1 MDSAYLSSGVAT
13 KQLLSWLP
21 IIYVVA
27 LFVRRKFQVQS
38 YTEILEDV
46 LAKGFWENVCL
57 QNEQVK
63 THNDQLLLT
72 EKKKQQFIQ
81 VESNIVDQHFIASDK
96 LLSEYMEY
104 ISTAERSNQ
113 ENVEKG
119 GEVMEEMQNS
129 DYEEFME
136 RYKKMDNDRE
146 WKLMTGRIVEDKISD
161 LPKSMHLGITYPTEP
176 ILINAATSILLG
188 KNKDILLKTF
198 SLLNDDMLRG
208 IIDGGNR
215 VKNLQESID
224 PNYPQTATNNL
235 QDYLLFDDA
244 KEQNTRT
251 YMHPG
256 DNPTKQQKN
265 AAALGFSADIY
276 PFFLALPENIINELL
291 KSDMDHEQII
301 ETMQDIKH
309 KKMSSR
315 RSTMSYRTSYSS
327 ISSEIIS
334 DNRSDNRNSI
344 NIEYTTSK
352 RRKDFEHTLRDCD
365 EILNF
370 IVRGYVYATEGAVDL
385 EGVGCED
392 ETKLKIERESL
403 EKIIV
408 KCDAG
413 QEIDFLDSHEEEVK
427 RLNIIFDDRSE
438 KEKYFQNEHYN
449 EFKQKV
455 WEVNHQDEPMP
466 PLDADAD
473 DDVVV
478 GRQKESLKCPIT
490 TLLYEEP
497 VTRLDSSTSISF
509 RDVDEVDDMKHFS
522 SIYLLY
528 CSKIGIQIY
537 NPDATP
543 TTAAIKIGE
552 CLPKKM
558 LMIFDLRQKFF
569 GDQHRANT

>member
-1 MDSAYLSSGVAT
+1 MYTSI
-13 KQLLSWLP
+13 LP
-21 IIYVVA
+21 
-27 LFVRRKFQVQS
+27 LG
-38 YTEILEDV
+38 
-46 LAKGFWENVCL
+46 AKLYRNIGRCFSKRVKSFWENVCL

-244 KEQNTRT
+244 KEQNYNWHQTRT

-497 VTRLDSSTSISF
+497 VTRQIMSHNLIPNKRMERKVAHF
-509 RDVDEVDDMKHFS
+509 IAERDDQME
-522 SIYLLY
+522 
-528 CSKIGIQIY
+528 
-537 NPDATP
+537 
-543 TTAAIKIGE
+543 
-552 CLPKKM
+552 
-558 LMIFDLRQKFF
+558 DLEYT
-569 GDQHRANT
+569 NVE

>member
-1 MDSAYLSSGVAT
+1 
-13 KQLLSWLP
+13 
-21 IIYVVA
+21 
-27 LFVRRKFQVQS
+27 
-38 YTEILEDV
+38 
-46 LAKGFWENVCL
+46 
-57 QNEQVK
+57 
-63 THNDQLLLT
+63 
-72 EKKKQQFIQ
+72 
-81 VESNIVDQHFIASDK
+81 
-96 LLSEYMEY
+96 
-104 ISTAERSNQ
+104 
-113 ENVEKG
+113 
-119 GEVMEEMQNS
+119 
-129 DYEEFME
+129 
-136 RYKKMDNDRE
+136 
-146 WKLMTGRIVEDKISD
+146 
-161 LPKSMHLGITYPTEP
+161 
-176 ILINAATSILLG
+176 
-188 KNKDILLKTF
+188 
-198 SLLNDDMLRG
+198 
-208 IIDGGNR
+208 
-215 VKNLQESID
+215 
-224 PNYPQTATNNL
+224 
-235 QDYLLFDDA
+235 
-244 KEQNTRT
+244 
-251 YMHPG
+251 
-256 DNPTKQQKN
+256 
-265 AAALGFSADIY
+265 
-276 PFFLALPENIINELL
+276 
-291 KSDMDHEQII
+291 
-301 ETMQDIKH
+301 
-309 KKMSSR
+309 MSSR

-385 EGVGCED
+385 EGVELID
-392 ETKLKIERESL
+392 VETKLKIERESL

-473 DDVVV
+473 DDIVV

-497 VTRLDSSTSISF
+497 VTSNVCKHTFSKSAILQLISRNRDVVCCPIPDSSTSISF

-528 CSKIGIQIY
+528 CSKIGIQMY

>member
-1 MDSAYLSSGVAT
+1 
-13 KQLLSWLP
+13 
-21 IIYVVA
+21 
-27 LFVRRKFQVQS
+27 
-38 YTEILEDV
+38 
-46 LAKGFWENVCL
+46 
-57 QNEQVK
+57 
-63 THNDQLLLT
+63 
-72 EKKKQQFIQ
+72 
-81 VESNIVDQHFIASDK
+81 
-96 LLSEYMEY
+96 
-104 ISTAERSNQ
+104 
-113 ENVEKG
+113 
-119 GEVMEEMQNS
+119 
-129 DYEEFME
+129 
-136 RYKKMDNDRE
+136 
-146 WKLMTGRIVEDKISD
+146 
-161 LPKSMHLGITYPTEP
+161 ITYPTEP

-244 KEQNTRT
+244 KEQNYNWHQTRT

-497 VTRLDSSTSISF
+497 VTRQIMSHNLIPNKRMERKVAHF
-509 RDVDEVDDMKHFS
+509 IAERDDQME
-522 SIYLLY
+522 
-528 CSKIGIQIY
+528 
-537 NPDATP
+537 
-543 TTAAIKIGE
+543 
-552 CLPKKM
+552 
-558 LMIFDLRQKFF
+558 DLEYT
-569 GDQHRANT
+569 NVE

>member
-1 MDSAYLSSGVAT
+1 MYTSI
-13 KQLLSWLP
+13 LP
-21 IIYVVA
+21 
-27 LFVRRKFQVQS
+27 LG
-38 YTEILEDV
+38 
-46 LAKGFWENVCL
+46 AKLYRNIGRCFSKRVKSFWENVCL

-215 VKNLQESID
+215 GELVARIILILDVIQVKNLQESID

-301 ETMQDIKH
+301 ETMQGSLKEQNIYVS
-309 KKMSSR
+309 KK
-315 RSTMSYRTSYSS
+315 T
-327 ISSEIIS
+327 
-334 DNRSDNRNSI
+334 
-344 NIEYTTSK
+344 
-352 RRKDFEHTLRDCD
+352 
-365 EILNF
+365 
-370 IVRGYVYATEGAVDL
+370 L
-385 EGVGCED
+385 EG
-392 ETKLKIERESL
+392 
-403 EKIIV
+403 II
-408 KCDAG
+408 KPHD
-413 QEIDFLDSHEEEVK
+413 LD
-427 RLNIIFDDRSE
+427 LIIR
-438 KEKYFQNEHYN
+438 
-449 EFKQKV
+449 V
-455 WEVNHQDEPMP
+455 
-466 PLDADAD
+466 
-473 DDVVV
+473 
-478 GRQKESLKCPIT
+478 
-490 TLLYEEP
+490 
-497 VTRLDSSTSISF
+497 
-509 RDVDEVDDMKHFS
+509 
-522 SIYLLY
+522 
-528 CSKIGIQIY
+528 
-537 NPDATP
+537 
-543 TTAAIKIGE
+543 
-552 CLPKKM
+552 
-558 LMIFDLRQKFF
+558 
-569 GDQHRANT
+569 